1 VTERRDQAEAAGP
14 ASSEP
19 PSPAD
24 PPDTTFPRNEP
35 ETPARS
41 AAGEPAEA
49 PEAREAGRHGRHR
62 HEPQTLGETLRELV
76 PLVLSALLLAIVI
89 KSFLIQAFFIPS
101 GSMEPTLH
109 PGDRILVCRI
119 CKVFSDVTYGDVIV
133 FSDPSPEPHE
143 DRGIVGGFVHW
154 LGEGVGVA
162 RPEDDDFIKRVV
174 ALEGDT
180 WEMRRGV
187 LFVNGERAPEPYVS
201 PEKDLRDF
209 GPETVPDG
217 MLFVLGDNRLHS
229 GDSRFPP
236 PGGLGY
242 IPEEKVIGEAFV
254 IAWPLGRVGGID

>member
-1 VTERRDQAEAAGP
+1 MADTPDPAEAAGP
-14 ASSEP
+14 APPHTHLSDTDPGPPEEP
-19 PSPAD
+19 RAGQHDASD
-24 PPDTTFPRNEP
+24 PRTGRPRP
-35 ETPARS
+35 
-41 AAGEPAEA
+41 EPA
-49 PEAREAGRHGRHR
+49 G
-62 HEPQTLGETLRELV
+62 LGGALRELV
-76 PLVLSALLLAIVI
+76 PLVLSALVLAILI

-101 GSMEPTLH
+101 VSMEPTLE

-119 CKVFSDVTYGDVIV
+119 CNVFSDVTYGDVIV
-133 FSDPSPEPHE
+133 FSDPHPAPHE
-143 DRGIVGGFVHW
+143 DRGIVGGSLHW
-154 LGEGVGVA
+154 LGEGIGVA

-174 ALEGDT
+174 AMEGDT

-187 LFVNGERAPEPYVS
+187 MFVNGTQVREPYVAAERDS
-201 PEKDLRDF
+201 RDF

-254 IAWPLGRVGGID
+254 IAWPFGRFGGID

>member
-1 VTERRDQAEAAGP
+1 MTDRPDPAEAAGP

-19 PSPAD
+19 QIPSD
-24 PPDTTFPRNEP
+24 DEVTSGDT
-35 ETPARS
+35 
-41 AAGEPAEA
+41 AEDRPIGDRA
-49 PEAREAGRHGRHR
+49 KRRPGSLGRHR
-62 HEPQTLGETLRELV
+62 REPQTLGENLRELV
-76 PLVLSALLLAIVI
+76 PLVLSALLLAILI

-101 GSMEPTLH
+101 GSMEPTLR

-119 CKVFSDVTYGDVIV
+119 CEAFSDVTYGDVIV
-133 FSDPSPEPHE
+133 FSDPAPAPHE
-143 DRGIVGGFVHW
+143 ARGIVGGFVHW
-154 LGEGVGVA
+154 LGEGIGVA
-162 RPEDDDFIKRVV
+162 RPEDDDFIKRVI

-180 WEMRRGV
+180 WEIRRGV
-187 LFVNGERAPEPYVS
+187 VFVNGERIREPYAAT
-201 PEKDLRDF
+201 EQDRRDF

-254 IAWPLGRVGGID
+254 IAWPPGRIGGID

>member
-1 VTERRDQAEAAGP
+1 VTESRDPAGP
-14 ASSEP
+14 APSEP
-19 PSPAD
+19 KVPAH
-24 PPDTTFPRNEP
+24 PPDTARPHTAPGTPGNACAPR
-35 ETPARS
+35 R
-41 AAGEPAEA
+41 
-49 PEAREAGRHGRHR
+49 AGRHARHR

-76 PLVLSALLLAIVI
+76 PLVLSALVLAILI

-101 GSMEPTLH
+101 GSMQPTLE

-133 FSDPSPEPHE
+133 FSDPSPAPHE
-143 DRGIVGGFVHW
+143 DRGVFGGFVHW
-154 LGEGVGVA
+154 LGQGIGVA

-187 LFVNGERAPEPYVS
+187 LFVNGVRVRETYVS

-254 IAWPLGRVGGID
+254 IAWPPRRIGGID

>member
-1 VTERRDQAEAAGP
+1 VTERPDPAEVAGP
-14 ASSEP
+14 APSEP
-19 PSPAD
+19 QISDTAATSPRRR
-24 PPDTTFPRNEP
+24 PVR
-35 ETPARS
+35 RR
-41 AAGEPAEA
+41 G
-49 PEAREAGRHGRHR
+49 HHR
-62 HEPQTLGETLRELV
+62 HQPQTVAGTLRELV

-101 GSMEPTLH
+101 GSMQPTLR
-109 PGDRILVCRI
+109 PGDRILVCRV
-119 CKVFSDVTYGDVIV
+119 CKLFSDVTYGDVIV
-133 FSDPSPEPHE
+133 FSDPAPAPHE
-143 DRGIVGGFVHW
+143 ARGIVGGFVHW
-154 LGEGVGVA
+154 LGEGIGVA

-174 ALEGDT
+174 ALEGDS

-187 LFVNGERAPEPYVS
+187 LIVNGGRVPEPYVA
-201 PEKDLRDF
+201 EEQDDRDF

-254 IAWPLGRVGGID
+254 IAWPFDRIGGID

>member
-1 VTERRDQAEAAGP
+1 MADTRDPAEVAGP
-14 ASSEP
+14 APPTTHEP
-19 PSPAD
+19 DAD
-24 PPDTTFPRNEP
+24 LVPNE
-35 ETPARS
+35 ER
-41 AAGEPAEA
+41 
-49 PEAREAGRHGRHR
+49 RAGRHAATEGSPRR
-62 HEPQTLGETLRELV
+62 RRSEAEGLSGTLRELV
-76 PLVLSALLLAIVI
+76 PLILSALVLAILI

-101 GSMEPTLH
+101 ISMEPTLR
-109 PGDRILVCRI
+109 PGDRIIVCRI

-133 FSDPSPEPHE
+133 FSDPQPAPHE
-143 DRGIVGGFVHW
+143 ERGLVGGFLKW
-154 LGEGVGVA
+154 LGEGIGVA

-174 ALEGDT
+174 ALAGDT

-187 LFVNGERAPEPYVS
+187 LFVNGSRVREPYVAAERES
-201 PEKDLRDF
+201 RDF

-254 IAWPLGRVGGID
+254 IAWPLGRIGGID

>member
-1 VTERRDQAEAAGP
+1 MTERRDRAEAAGP
-14 ASSEP
+14 ASAEP
-19 PSPAD
+19 SVPVDLPERTPLHD
-24 PPDTTFPRNEP
+24 PP
-35 ETPARS
+35 
-41 AAGEPAEA
+41 EA
-49 PEAREAGRHGRHR
+49 PAPASEARRTGRHGRHR
-62 HEPQTLGETLRELV
+62 HEPQTLGQTLRELV
-76 PLVLSALLLAIVI
+76 PLVLSALLIAIVI

-101 GSMEPTLH
+101 GSMQPTLR

-119 CKVFSDVTYGDVIV
+119 CKAFSDVTYGDVIV
-133 FSDPSPEPHE
+133 FSDPSPAPHE

-187 LFVNGERAPEPYVS
+187 LFVNGERAREPYVA

-254 IAWPLGRVGGID
+254 IAWPPGRIGGID